1 MHANRLMPNV
11 YRKKLLAF
19 TIHIEQSGMR
29 QAAYSGM
36 HNVNP
41 GILSQNQTDRVMRD
55 PWNTLKSPEWGRK
68 RKLPPRQA

>member
-1 MHANRLMPNV
+1 MSKVFPIIPQNTERGAD
-11 YRKKLLAF
+11 Y
-19 TIHIEQSGMR
+19 IEQSGMR

-41 GILSQNQTDRVMRD
+41 GILSLNQTDRVMRD